1 MIGTQ
6 YKRKSKQEM
15 TIIFQVVHDRG
26 QFATRSTVPQLSLG
40 ERFAGVADD
49 LQNVQLHLHL
59 LEHAAHRELVRVSVQ
74 DKSTAVQRHGQDRRI
89 GQTVLERQEGVLLS
103 RTTIET
109 SLFLRELV

>member
-15 TIIFQVVHDRG
+15 TITFQVVHDRG

-49 LQNVQLHLHL
+49 LQNTILHL